1 MIVKSYLIN
10 LNLGQRFSFLRT
22 VLLFILA
29 ISSLLTISV
38 NSAHAL
44 NASTAN
50 VIHGSAPYLSFDN
63 WNRAYTTEPL
73 LWMRFSNGAVY
84 QPYNDYS
91 NMANPIVLPDSILKV
106 GDVQTIIPAYN
117 YPSISLSNII
127 ASNNYFNDFD
137 GDGEVNSTGS
147 LTVTWRDVY
156 NNDIT
161 DWVKHNQDAYFSSVN
176 GPYQIT
182 ISSTNGYLWTR
193 YGLPQAGEVSNFQGA
208 SHTYY
213 ILPVSRARA
222 LRAQGLNM
230 GMPYDVSPDTTE
242 NFPTTGG
249 DGLAYHLYLRDIS
262 PEEVIAI
269 NGATVHAVEGEGV
282 YLTLS
287 ADRNKLEIT
296 LHGPIIVKSKKHK
309 VKPRLEGGN
318 FSPSTF
324 VLYADRSHSKVLY
337 QFELKDWFLNYG
349 PVLSTGPGTYGSKCY
364 YFEGYWLAQENNL
377 STFYQDGGWGQTT
390 MRLGYFFNEWGSRG
404 GTWNLEQPT
413 VTASGSVVVGGMIR
427 PLTDDNPNVLCVKK
441 RRMIHRP

>member
-249 DGLAYHLYLRDIS
+249 DGLSY
-262 PEEVIAI
+262 
-269 NGATVHAVEGEGV
+269 
-282 YLTLS
+282 
-287 ADRNKLEIT
+287 
-296 LHGPIIVKSKKHK
+296 
-309 VKPRLEGGN
+309 
-318 FSPSTF
+318 
-324 VLYADRSHSKVLY
+324 
-337 QFELKDWFLNYG
+337 
-349 PVLSTGPGTYGSKCY
+349 
-364 YFEGYWLAQENNL
+364 NL
-377 STFYQDGGWGQTT
+377 
-390 MRLGYFFNEWGSRG
+390 
-404 GTWNLEQPT
+404 
-413 VTASGSVVVGGMIR
+413 
-427 PLTDDNPNVLCVKK
+427 
-441 RRMIHRP
+441 

>member
-1 MIVKSYLIN
+1 
-10 LNLGQRFSFLRT
+10 
-22 VLLFILA
+22 
-29 ISSLLTISV
+29 
-38 NSAHAL
+38 
-44 NASTAN
+44 
-50 VIHGSAPYLSFDN
+50 
-63 WNRAYTTEPL
+63 
-73 LWMRFSNGAVY
+73 MRFSNGAVY

-249 DGLAYHLYLRDIS
+249 DGHAYHLYLRDIS

-296 LHGPIIVKSKKHK
+296 LHGPIIVKSKKFK
-309 VKPRLEGGN
+309 VKPRLDGGN

-349 PVLSTGPGTYGSKCY
+349 SVLGTGPGTYSSKCY

-377 STFYQDGGWGQTT
+377 STFYQDGG
-390 MRLGYFFNEWGSRG
+390 MEDR
-404 GTWNLEQPT
+404 
-413 VTASGSVVVGGMIR
+413 
-427 PLTDDNPNVLCVKK
+427 VKQQ
-441 RRMIHRP
+441 